1 MIKNF
6 ARNMLRKILLRTLLK
21 PGKMV
26 KLPNFKAN
34 DRLYKRPVE
43 KDVKVA
49 ICLDGSANEYVHR
62 RFYVFT
68 VVVSLYLIISH
79 IKQRNLR

>member
-6 ARNMLRKILLRTLLK
+6 ARNILRKILLRTLLK

-26 KLPNFKAN
+26 KLPNFMAN
-34 DRLYKRPVE
+34 DRVYKRPVE

-49 ICLDGSANEYVHR
+49 ICLDGSANEYVFR
-62 RFYVFT
+62 RFHVFT
-68 VVVSLYLIISH
+68 VVITLFLTISH